1 MTWTGNPGVHSLIT
15 QARGIDTTIVEDF
28 AAANPGTL
36 PANQGVVAN
45 GDNFIAD
52 DETTITTLIVA
63 NNRVTGSAV
72 TDSAAIVADSASV
85 AVRGA
90 AGATV
95 LATAAAEVAAAALSG
110 VRLVSTQAVVP
121 TGATYETDTGEI
133 TITVEDNVATAAF
146 ELDAEYGL
154 VADAEVFQV
163 DGGTVTASVGE
174 EGVITFTFT
183 PEEEG

>member
-15 QARGIDTTIVEDF
+15 QARVIDTTIVEDF

-36 PANQGVVAN
+36 PANQGVVTD
-45 GDNFIAD
+45 GDQFIAD
-52 DETTITTLIVA
+52 DETTVTTLIVA

-72 TDSAAIVADSASV
+72 TDSAAIVTDEASV

-90 AGATV
+90 EGATV
-95 LATAAAEVAAAALSG
+95 LANATAEVTGAALSG
-110 VRLVSTQAVVP
+110 VRLVSTQAMVA
-121 TGATYETDTGEI
+121 TGTTYETDTGTV

-154 VADAEVFQV
+154 VADGEVFQV
-163 DGGTVTASVGE
+163 EGGIVTASVGE
-174 EGVITFTFT
+174 EGAITFTFT
-183 PEEEG
+183 PDEE

>member
-1 MTWTGNPGVHSLIT
+1 MTWTGNPGVHSLIS
-15 QARGIDTTIVEDF
+15 QARVIDTTIVEDF

-45 GDNFIAD
+45 GDHFIAD

-72 TDSAAIVADSASV
+72 TDSAAIVADEASV

-95 LATAAAEVAAAALSG
+95 LATAAAEVAEATLSG

-121 TGATYETDTGEI
+121 TGATYETDTGEV
-133 TITVEDNVATAAF
+133 TITVEDNIATAAF

-154 VADAEVFQV
+154 VADGEVFPV
-163 DGGTVTASVGE
+163 DGGSVTASVGE
-174 EGVITFTFT
+174 EGAITFTFT
-183 PEEEG
+183 PEEG